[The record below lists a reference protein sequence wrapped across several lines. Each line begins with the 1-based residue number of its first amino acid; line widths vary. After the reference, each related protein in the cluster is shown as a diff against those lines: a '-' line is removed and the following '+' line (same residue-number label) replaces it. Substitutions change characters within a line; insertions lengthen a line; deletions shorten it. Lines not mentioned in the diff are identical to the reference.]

1 MSRDGAGNYSLPV
14 AAFVFDTVISETDM
28 NSDLSD
34 IASALTASLCI
45 DGQTV
50 PTADLPMGA
59 FKHTGVGSA
68 SARNHYATA
77 GQVQDAAFL
86 WCGSA
91 GGTADAITLTPSPPI
106 TAYLLGRS
114 YRFKATASNAT
125 TTPTGIVSGV
135 ASARTI
141 QKLGSVL
148 AAGDI
153 TNGRYYELFDDG
165 THFQLTPL
173 GTGLSSV
180 VATGVSS
187 IADATNGGLAFSGS
201 TGAVTAN
208 IAPGDLTSKGS
219 PVGADLLLIGDS
231 AASNTAKTS
240 TITSVI
246 ALVASVASGVVAP
259 YVGRTAPSG
268 YLLCDGSAVSRATY
282 AALYAVMCPSLGTV
296 TVTIA
301 TPAVFSLT
309 AHGLSVGERV
319 RFTTSGALP
328 TGLTANTDYFVS
340 NVPGTGTFRVSA
352 SLGGAD
358 VNTSGSQSGT
368 HTGQYFGYGAGDGST
383 TFNVPDMRGRLAAG
397 ADAMGGTAASR
408 LTLSGSGIS
417 AGGLGVAGGT
427 ETTTLTTAQLA
438 SHSHTQDVNT
448 VLATGSA
455 QLGGACAAISAS
467 GRGGTTA
474 TNGSGTAHQNTQPT
488 ITTNYIIKT

>member
-34 IASALTASLCI
+34 IAAALTASIAI
-45 DGQTV
+45 DGQTI

-59 FKHTGVGSA
+59 FKHTGVGNA

-114 YRFKATASNAT
+114 YRFKATATNAT

-148 AAGDI
+148 AAGDM

-173 GTGLSSV
+173 GTGLSS
-180 VATGVSS
+180 AASGVSS

-219 PVGADLLLIGDS
+219 PVGADLVVIGDS
-231 AASNTAKTS
+231 ASSNAVKS
-240 TITSVI
+240 ATITSVI

-438 SHSHTQDVNT
+438 SHSHTQNAST
-448 VLATGSA
+448 VLQTGSA
-455 QLGGACAAISAS
+455 ASIGSACPANSYTL
-467 GRGGTTA
+467 GGTTA